1 MQHAKRPLIRPCTV
15 FGRGKRLAGC
25 THCTQAATVNSL
37 AGGDEVYFYRSRQ
50 TEETHWQADAQVEAS
65 GRDGQSGSETDRDAA
80 NQVDGQTGGH
90 RCKQTGCYKP
100 GGRNISAH
108 STFYC
113 GFSVPAGL
121 AWAHISC

>member
-1 MQHAKRPLIRPCTV
+1 MQHAKHPLIRPCTV

-65 GRDGQSGSETDRDAA
+65 GRDGQSGSETDWDAA

-108 STFYC
+108 STF
-113 GFSVPAGL
+113 
-121 AWAHISC
+121 